1 MRGLLRGIPEDCLL
15 AASTKTF
22 FAGVTKR
29 GSVIGFSSRFYRF
42 IILLNFRHDSLVLK
56 SSCLFD
62 ATVAIDATVRLV
74 RGYTQ

>member
-15 AASTKTF
+15 VASTKTF

-29 GSVIGFSSRFYRF
+29 GSVISFTSRFYRF
-42 IILLNFRHDSLVLK
+42 IILLNFRHGSLVLK

>member
-15 AASTKTF
+15 AASTQTF

-29 GSVIGFSSRFYRF
+29 GSVISFTSRFYRF
-42 IILLNFRHDSLVLK
+42 IILLNFRHGSLVLK

-62 ATVAIDATVRLV
+62 TTVAIDATVRLV

>member
-1 MRGLLRGIPEDCLL
+1 MRGLLRGIPEDCLFS
-15 AASTKTF
+15 ASTTF

-29 GSVIGFSSRFYRF
+29 GSVISFTARFYRF
-42 IILLNFRHDSLVLK
+42 IILLNFRHGSLVLK

>member
-1 MRGLLRGIPEDCLL
+1 M
-15 AASTKTF
+15 
-22 FAGVTKR
+22 TKR
-29 GSVIGFSSRFYRF
+29 GSVISFSSRLYRF